1 MQQSLFVNLS
11 TKIFLNNTYKILFI
25 VPHRPGRSPGQRFRF
40 EQYLDFLEQNNFKYE
55 ISHIID
61 EKDDAVFY
69 NKGKYLQKFSILLK
83 SIKCRLNDVKRAGD
97 FDIIFIY
104 RDALMIG
111 STFFE
116 KQFKKSNA
124 KIILDFDDAIWL
136 PDVSQGN
143 ASLRWLK
150 RPSKTETIIRL
161 SDFVFVGNN
170 FLADYAKRYNPNVK
184 VIYTTIDTDYY
195 QKRIISKPAGKICIG
210 WTGSTTTM
218 KHLELAVPFLK
229 KIKAKYGEQVYFK
242 VISDVP
248 FKNNELEFE
257 YCRWNKDSEIE
268 DLNYFD
274 IGIMPLPDDEWSKGK
289 CGFKGLQYMALEI
302 PAVMSNIGM
311 NTEIIQNSVNG
322 FIAANDEEWIAKL
335 SLLIESKELR
345 EKLGK
350 AGRKTVE
357 EKYSFESQKQKYLNY
372 FREVIES

>member
-1 MQQSLFVNLS
+1 LPQSSFANLFIE
-11 TKIFLNNTYKILFI
+11 TFLNHPYKILFI

-40 EQYLDFLEQNNFKYE
+40 EQYLDFLEQNNFNYE

-61 EKDDAVFY
+61 EQDDALFY
-69 NKGKYLQKFSILLK
+69 NKGKYLQKFLILLK
-83 SIKCRLNDVKRAGD
+83 SFQRRLKDVRRAEN

-111 STFFE
+111 LTYFE
-116 KQFKKSNA
+116 KQFRKSKA
-124 KIILDFDDAIWL
+124 KMILDFDDAIWL

-150 RPSKTETIIRL
+150 RTSKTAVIIRL
-161 SDFVFVGNN
+161 ADCIFVGNS
-170 FLADYAKRYNPNVK
+170 FLADYAKKYNPNVK
-184 VIYTTIDTDYY
+184 IIYTTIDTDYY
-195 QKRIISKPAGKICIG
+195 QKRIVSKPANNICIG

-229 KIKAKYGEQVYFK
+229 KIKAKYGEKVYFK

-248 FKNNELEFE
+248 FKNNELDFEF
-257 YCRWNKDSEIE
+257 CKWNKDTEIE
-268 DLNYFD
+268 DLSYFD

-289 CGFKGLQYMALEI
+289 CGFKGLQYMALKI
-302 PAVMSNIGM
+302 PAVMSDIGM
-311 NTEIIQNSVNG
+311 NTEIISHGVNG
-322 FIAANDEEWIAKL
+322 FIAATNEEWIAKL

-357 EKYSFESQKQKYLNY
+357 EKYSFESQKQKYINY
-372 FREVIES
+372 IKDVIES